1 MSFDAAAGVT
11 VIAGGCVAFFEEVLP
26 ELAEAAAPEQS
37 GSGIDQYTFRGS
49 LPAGRIVRKEEIM
62 ANNTSKAAA
71 VPQNGLAKTR
81 QKSINIAATIFLAP
95 ALILICIFIVYPVVD
110 TFVISAY
117 KWNGISSNRI
127 FTGMDNW
134 KTLIHDSSFWSSF
147 LHNVIVMVFS
157 ILLQIPIGML
167 LATFLDAGGKKFN
180 IFKIVWFLPYLMS
193 SVAIAFLFTY
203 ALATNGGLI
212 SSLATLLSGKKT
224 TVDLLGRNPQAL
236 FTVIV
241 VMAWQFTP
249 FYMVYFIAGYGN
261 IDTSVYEAA
270 VIDGA
275 TRGQYIRF
283 VAIPLL
289 GPIFKTACTMSLIGS
304 LKYFDM
310 VWNMTQG
317 GPSGGTELMATYMYK
332 LSFQQFNMGYGSC
345 VAAGMFILIT
355 AIALLFQKVFVVKE
369 DY

>member
-1 MSFDAAAGVT
+1 MSFDAAAGAT

-81 QKSINIAATIFLAP
+81 QKSINIAATIFL
-95 ALILICIFIVYPVVD
+95 
-110 TFVISAY
+110 
-117 KWNGISSNRI
+117 
-127 FTGMDNW
+127 
-134 KTLIHDSSFWSSF
+134 
-147 LHNVIVMVFS
+147 
-157 ILLQIPIGML
+157 LLQIPIGML